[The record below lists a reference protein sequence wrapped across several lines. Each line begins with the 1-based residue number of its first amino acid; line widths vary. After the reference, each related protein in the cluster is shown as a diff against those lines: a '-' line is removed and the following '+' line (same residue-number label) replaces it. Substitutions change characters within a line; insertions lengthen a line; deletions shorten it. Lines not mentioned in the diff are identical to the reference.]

1 MVAEHNLHKDFP
13 DKVQKFEE
21 LRQNNPE
28 FAKLIEQ
35 YDALDQEILEIE
47 GLVENSGDEELNRCR
62 RERVVIKDKIARE
75 LQGS

>member
-13 DKVQKFEE
+13 NKVQQFEE
-21 LRQNNPE
+21 LREKNPE
-28 FAKLIEQ
+28 FAKLVEQ
-35 YDALDQEILEIE
+35 YDALDKEILEIE

-75 LQGS
+75 LQG